1 MPGQDA
7 KKPIILAV
15 DDDPGVLGAV
25 SRDLRREYGSRYRIL
40 RADSGEAALQL
51 LEKAKLANDPV
62 ALFLVDQ
69 RMPGMTGLEF
79 LGRARQFYPG
89 AKRVLLTAYAD
100 SAASIQAINETQLDY
115 YLMKPWDPPEE
126 RLYPVITDL
135 LDDWHAEFQP
145 ASAALTVIGH
155 PYSAAS
161 HALKEFLGRNVVP
174 YRWLDVEVAP
184 EATELLG
191 LAGAAPGDLPVV
203 LLPDGTPLLQP
214 SAADIAGHIG
224 LRTAPELQLYDL
236 VIVGAGPAGLAAG
249 VYGASEGLST
259 LLVESQAPGGQAGQ
273 SSRIENYLGF
283 PSGLSGADLSRRAA
297 TQARRFGAEI
307 LTPSEAVG
315 LRREAGYTVVQL
327 ADGREAGGRTVLV
340 ATGVSYRR
348 LDVPGA
354 ERLAGSGLY
363 YGAALSEALEVKDG
377 QAVVVGAG
385 NSAGQAAMYLAR
397 FAAQVTLLVRGGSLG
412 ASMSQYLV
420 AQIEQTPN
428 IRVALHTSVAE
439 VHGERRVEAL
449 TVVRRAPSG
458 AARGGGASGASAAAG
473 HSRAAGPAAAGPVAA
488 GPAADGSPGST
499 EDPTRET
506 LAADALFVF
515 IGAEPHSE
523 WLAGC
528 LDLDEHGYIFTGTA
542 LAAQGE
548 AGSGRRRA
556 YWLETSLPGVFAA
569 GDVRSRSVK
578 RIASAV
584 GEGAM
589 AVQLIHQYLAEG

>member
-1 MPGQDA
+1 MPNEA
-7 KKPIILAV
+7 TKKPIILAV
-15 DDDPGVLGAV
+15 DDDLGVLGAV
-25 SRDLRREYGSRYRIL
+25 ARDLRREYGANYRIL
-40 RADSGEAALQL
+40 RADSGEAALEL

-69 RMPGMTGLEF
+69 RMPNMAGLDF
-79 LGRARQFYPG
+79 LGHARQLYPG

-145 ASAALTVIGH
+145 AIAALTVIGH

-161 HALKEFLGRNVVP
+161 HTLKEFLGRNVVP

-184 EATELLG
+184 EAEQLLD

-203 LLPDGTPLLQP
+203 LLPDGTALLRP
-214 SAADIAGHIG
+214 TTADLAGHIG

-259 LLVESQAPGGQAGQ
+259 LLVESQAPGGQAGM

-283 PSGLSGADLSRRAA
+283 PAGLSGADLSRRAT

-315 LRREAGYTVVQL
+315 LEQAGGYSVVRL
-327 ADGREAGGRTVLV
+327 ADGREVGGRTVLV

-348 LDVPGA
+348 LAVPGA
-354 ERLAGSGLY
+354 DRLAGSGLY
-363 YGAALSEALEVKDG
+363 YGAALSEALAVKDG
-377 QAVVVGAG
+377 HAVVVGAG
-385 NSAGQAAMYLAR
+385 NSAGQAAMYLAQYAER
-397 FAAQVTLLVRGGSLG
+397 VTLLARGTSLE

-420 AQIEQTPN
+420 AQIQQTPN
-428 IRVALHTSVAE
+428 IAVGLRSSVAE
-439 VHGERRVEAL
+439 VHGEKRLEAVSVIRRGAPHAVGSSGAQAGGAGGPGAPGG
-449 TVVRRAPSG
+449 APS
-458 AARGGGASGASAAAG
+458 SAAQETPAG
-473 HSRAAGPAAAGPVAA
+473 EVQ
-488 GPAADGSPGST
+488 
-499 EDPTRET
+499 ET
-506 LAADALFVF
+506 LPADALFVF

-523 WLAGC
+523 WLTGC
-528 LDLDEHGYIFTGTA
+528 LELDEHGYIPTGSA
-542 LAAQGE
+542 LAAYAE
-548 AGSGRRRA
+548 PATAKRRP